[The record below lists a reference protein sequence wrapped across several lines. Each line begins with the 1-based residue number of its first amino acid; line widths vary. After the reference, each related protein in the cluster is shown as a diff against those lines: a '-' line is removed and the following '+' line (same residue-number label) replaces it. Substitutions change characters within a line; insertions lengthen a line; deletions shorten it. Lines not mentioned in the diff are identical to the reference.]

1 MKYVLAL
8 LLLLFYVPSVAQ
20 TIPKN
25 ALIYAPLLKQ
35 ELGLSWPTHPLPSSI
50 AGQIE
55 QESCIS
61 LTSTRCWDPRAE
73 LKTSRENG
81 IGLGQVTISYNADGS
96 VRFNNFEEF
105 KKLDSRLKS
114 WKFEDRYDPKRQI
127 IMLVATDK
135 NNYNK
140 IKFPVASDLDRLSF
154 SFSAYN
160 GGLGGVLQDVKLCG
174 STQGCDSKKW
184 FDNVASVSFKSKI
197 KIQGYGSSFFDINRQ
212 YVDNIMNKRR
222 AKYVPLLETK

>member
-35 ELGLSWPTHPLPSSI
+35 ELATSWPTHPLPSSI
-50 AGQIE
+50 AAQIE
-55 QESCIS
+55 QESCVS

-81 IGLGQVTISYNADGS
+81 FGLGQTTIAYNADGS
-96 VRFNNFEEF
+96 VRFDNFEEF
-105 KKLDSRLKS
+105 KKLDVRLKS

-127 IMLVATDK
+127 IMMVAVDK
-135 NNYNK
+135 NQYNK
-140 IKFPVASDLDRLSF
+140 IKFPVASDLDRLNF

-160 GGLGGVLQDVKLCG
+160 GGFGGVLQDVKLCG
-174 STQGCDSKKW
+174 STQGCDATKW
-184 FDNVASVSFKSKI
+184 VGNVAIVSFKSKI
-197 KIQGYGSSFFDINRQ
+197 KVQGYGLSFFDINRQ